1 MTPFRLLL
9 RVRYGE
15 CDAQQ
20 VVFNARYGD
29 YVDVAATEFYRAVF
43 GSYQALL
50 DQGLDSQVVRMV
62 TDWSAP
68 ARFDDVLQLEVS
80 TLHLG
85 NSSFSLQV
93 DIRRLGDQAV
103 IARSEV
109 TYVMV
114 DARTFSKRTI
124 PDALRAQLQ
133 HGAPGI
139 LVNQAG

>member
-1 MTPFRLLL
+1 MAPFRLLL

-50 DQGLDSQVVRMV
+50 EQGLDSQVVRMV

-68 ARFDDVLQLEVS
+68 ARFDDVLQLEVR
-80 TLHLG
+80 TLRLG
-85 NSSFSLQV
+85 NSSFTLEV
-93 DIRRLGDQAV
+93 DIRR
-103 IARSEV
+103 
-109 TYVMV
+109 
-114 DARTFSKRTI
+114 
-124 PDALRAQLQ
+124 
-133 HGAPGI
+133 
-139 LVNQAG
+139 

>member
-133 HGAPGI
+133 HGAPGM

>member
-1 MTPFRLLL
+1 MAPFRLLL

-50 DQGLDSQVVRMV
+50 EQGLDSQVVRMV

-68 ARFDDVLQLEVS
+68 ARFDD
-80 TLHLG
+80 TRRAFHA
-85 NSSFSLQV
+85 SS
-93 DIRRLGDQAV
+93 R
-103 IARSEV
+103 E
-109 TYVMV
+109 
-114 DARTFSKRTI
+114 
-124 PDALRAQLQ
+124 
-133 HGAPGI
+133 
-139 LVNQAG
+139 

>member
-50 DQGLDSQVVRMV
+50 EQGLDSQVVRMV

-80 TLHLG
+80 SLHLG
-85 NSSFSLQV
+85 NSSFTLQV
-93 DIRRLGDQAV
+93 DIRRHADQAT
-103 IARSEV
+103 IARSEI

-114 DARTFSKRTI
+114 DAQAFSKTPI
-124 PDALRAQLQ
+124 PDAIRTQLER
-133 HGAPGI
+133 GAPGVT
-139 LVNQAG
+139 VNQAG

>member
-1 MTPFRLLL
+1 MVPFRLLL

-50 DQGLDSQVVRMV
+50 EQGLDSQVVRMV

-80 TLHLG
+80 SLRLG
-85 NSSFSLQV
+85 KSSFTLQV
-93 DIRRLGDQAV
+93 DIRRHADQAA
-103 IARSEV
+103 IARSEI

-114 DARTFSKRTI
+114 DAQAFTKTPI
-124 PDALRAQLQ
+124 PEVIRAQLER
-133 HGAPGI
+133 GAPGVT
-139 LVNQAG
+139 VNQAG